1 MNNFRSSKIYL
12 VKLLLMLYLVLFFGF
27 YTNAFAVSDT
37 QTNTEINTQELN
49 TPYSFRQLTSPTFD
63 KYKEFI
69 DQIGNKVK
77 EFINLS
83 DSKPKVSTVVA
94 TQPKVLKIN
103 KKVEAKNKIETK
115 DKVEANTK
123 LLPTQILTPTKVV
136 ERIIERPTTIFINQT
151 DPSIIVRLQ
160 NLERSNSNNASF
172 NSLQVDR
179 IYDSVNKNISN
190 NSNDITESGTLNS
203 PTFTGTTTITGNTI
217 NLSGTN
223 PLIDGTNAS
232 GTLSINT
239 TTNRPVTFGSGVVTI
254 PNLNASV
261 VGTITKANNL
271 TGGNSTTLLGSL
283 PYQSDTDTSTLLA
296 PNTTTTKNFLS
307 MTGTGTNGAVPAWS
321 TVTATD
327 VGLGNVT
334 NESKATMFTS
344 PTFTGTVAGFTMG
357 GNIALGANTFTT
369 SNTGLVTNLNADL
382 LDGQHGSYY
391 ATASSLGSYVPYTG
405 ANANLNLGTYNITT
419 SAINNL
425 PLSQDNTD
433 FNVKVGQ
440 DAGLNIVTG
449 AQYNTFLG
457 YQAGTSGS
465 GTSTN
470 AADAN
475 TAVGYHSLYSNTTG
489 YRNTANGYNSLYSN
503 TTGYY
508 NTANGGKSL
517 YSNTTGSSNTA
528 IGDCAL
534 CTNTTGSNNTAIGD
548 GAGYSGTGVF
558 IQNTLIGA
566 ETGYNGSTPYSYNTA
581 VGYRAG
587 YNLFGNSNVMFGM
600 FAGAY
605 ELGSNSF
612 YVDNQDRAN
621 TAGDKAGALLYGMF
635 NSTPSLQTLTINAS
649 TTIAQNLNVL
659 GAGNNYFVGN
669 LGIGTSSP
677 TAALH
682 LKAGTATAGTAPLK
696 FTSGTL
702 LTTPEAGAVE
712 FLTDAYYGTITTG
725 GARKTFAFLE
735 SPVFTT
741 NITTP
746 LILGGSA
753 TTSDLTLQT
762 TSGVGATGADMH
774 FLVGNNGATEA
785 MTILNDGKVGIGTTT
800 PQQKLHIFGDISDDT
815 DVLRIQ
821 GSSAS
826 YFTDI
831 GVSHYKSYRAP
842 STNGGLNFG
851 LDSSDGTGWT
861 GSGGYISFSTNN
873 ATGGYNEKVRIDM
886 NGSVGI
892 GTTAPG
898 SKLHVQNTL
907 GTPQKLLILD
917 SDSATSTDETVG
929 SQIAGI
935 RESTG
940 GTSYLSFSNYLN
952 GTGIVERMR
961 INGSGSVGI
970 GTTNPASLFHLE
982 GSIPVLTIKD
992 SRSGSSWIHNDI
1004 LGQIDFNTSD
1014 STGIGAHSVGFIKA
1028 INDDSASGY
1037 PASPRVSL
1045 SFGTGNYNTV
1055 STERMRIDYS
1065 GNVGIGTT
1073 SPLGKLD
1080 VIGNMRIT
1088 RPGFENNTY
1097 QQIEVTDVTTT
1108 FNGQD
1113 SDGYMTYNFN
1123 SNGATNLRINNL
1135 GNVGIGTTTPTGK
1148 LDIQGLAVN
1157 DLPTYSAEFL
1167 LDTGWTSTDWTG
1179 DFATGWTHTVGNTS
1193 VLSHDKVAVNATK
1206 YQIAYTVTGRTAGS
1220 FTIGFGGQSASS
1232 LTATGAW
1239 GPTTTSTA
1247 SLTITPT
1254 TDFDGTIVISIKS
1267 LTAVSTPLVNLK
1279 SSDGTARIEM
1289 RANTASG
1296 NTFIGVGAGR
1306 YNTTGYQN
1314 TANGL
1319 NSFLANT
1326 TGIYNTANGAYSLTT
1341 NTTGYY
1347 NTAYGHSSLYSNTT
1361 GFYNTANGYAS
1372 LYSNTTGNYNTSNGE
1387 RSLYSNTTG
1396 SNNTANGIESLYSN
1410 TTGDSNTADGYG
1422 SLNLN
1427 TTGSSNTA
1435 LGYRSGRY
1443 IADGTTANTTSDYG
1457 VYIGRDT
1464 KAGADNNQ
1472 NEIVIGY
1479 NAVGN
1484 GSNTATIGTGNVLY
1498 VGGASVVGTVARFTS
1513 STGYCDISPLTTAL
1527 VCSSDINLKKNITTL
1542 EDIEFILKTI
1552 PDMNGKSTLEKLTY
1566 LTPVNYNWNSES
1578 DTDAR
1583 HIGFIAQEME
1593 QIFPSLVFTDP
1604 KVDPITGLNLKSIS
1618 YTNLI
1623 PYTIEAIKEMNLKIT
1638 SIENIDINT
1647 SFISNLKGWLA
1658 SATNG
1663 IEIIFAKIMKSDRV
1677 ETKEF
1682 CTSDNECLNED
1693 QLRIMIQEFKNTH
1706 TQIPEPQTIPDPEPT
1721 PDPVVT
1727 PDTTVTTDT
1736 EVEDTTTEDT
1746 TPPTSS
1752 EPVAPEPV
1760 VVPEP
1765 EAVEVSPTVAPET
1778 PVALSNT
1785 EE

>member
-12 VKLLLMLYLVLFFGF
+12 VKLLLMLYLVFFFGF

-239 TTNRPVTFGSGVVTI
+239 TTNRPVPFGSGVVTI
-254 PNLNASV
+254 PILNASV

-785 MTILNDGKVGIGTTT
+785 MTILN
-800 PQQKLHIFGDISDDT
+800 
-815 DVLRIQ
+815 
-821 GSSAS
+821 
-826 YFTDI
+826 
-831 GVSHYKSYRAP
+831 
-842 STNGGLNFG
+842 
-851 LDSSDGTGWT
+851 
-861 GSGGYISFSTNN
+861 SGN
-873 ATGGYNEKVRIDM
+873 
-886 NGSVGI
+886 
-892 GTTAPG
+892 
-898 SKLHVQNTL
+898 
-907 GTPQKLLILD
+907 
-917 SDSATSTDETVG
+917 
-929 SQIAGI
+929 
-935 RESTG
+935 
-940 GTSYLSFSNYLN
+940 
-952 GTGIVERMR
+952 
-961 INGSGSVGI
+961 VGI
-970 GTTNPASLFHLE
+970 GTTNPASL
-982 GSIPVLTIKD
+982 LTVNGNALIGATSVAYAADYKLQVVGT
-992 SRSGSSWIHNDI
+992 SHGLLAATNLPSSSTNG
-1004 LGQIDFNTSD
+1004 LALSVGVTGEPYVRTNFYSNGQIGFGPGSATRDVFIGRTSSNTIGI
-1014 STGIGAHSVGFIKA
+1014 TGAYDGT
-1028 INDDSASGY
+1028 
-1037 PASPRVSL
+1037 
-1045 SFGTGNYNTV
+1045 GTGNFYV
-1055 STERMRIDYS
+1055 S

-1073 SPLGKLD
+1073 
-1080 VIGNMRIT
+1080 
-1088 RPGFENNTY
+1088 
-1097 QQIEVTDVTTT
+1097 
-1108 FNGQD
+1108 
-1113 SDGYMTYNFN
+1113 
-1123 SNGATNLRINNL
+1123 A
-1135 GNVGIGTTTPTGK
+1135 PTGK
-1148 LDIQGLAVN
+1148 LDVQGLAVN

-1167 LDTGWTSTDWTG
+1167 SGSGWTSTDWTG

-1193 VLSHDKVAVNATK
+1193 VLSQSTAAVNATK

-1220 FTIGFGGQSASS
+1220 FTIGFGGQSVAGI
-1232 LTATGAW
+1232 TATSSW

-1267 LTAVSTPLVNLK
+1267 ITAVSTPLVNLK

-1289 RANTASG
+1289 RANTATG

-1306 YNTTGYQN
+1306 YNTTG
-1314 TANGL
+1314 L
-1319 NSFLANT
+1319 NNT
-1326 TGIYNTANGAYSLTT
+1326 TNGNS
-1341 NTTGYY
+1341 
-1347 NTAYGHSSLYSNTT
+1347 
-1361 GFYNTANGYAS
+1361 
-1372 LYSNTTGNYNTSNGE
+1372 
-1387 RSLYSNTTG
+1387 SLYSNTTG
-1396 SNNTANGIESLYSN
+1396 SNNTANGYASLYYNTTGNNNTADGLYSLQANTTGVNNTASGYSSLFANTTASQNTAFGNISLYSN
-1410 TTGDSNTADGYG
+1410 TTGSYNTG
-1422 SLNLN
+1422 
-1427 TTGSSNTA
+1427 
-1435 LGYRSGRY
+1435 LGYASGRF
-1443 IADGTTANTTSDYG
+1443 IADGTTANTTSDQG
-1457 VYIGRDT
+1457 VYIGANTR
-1464 KAGADNNQ
+1464 AGADNNQ

-1479 NAVGN
+1479 NAIGA
-1484 GSNTATIGTGNVLY
+1484 GSNTIRLGNTSVLRTYAAGLNLSAGTATAGNAPLKLTSGTDLTTPEAGAFEYDGTNLHFTPVATRETIAYVSNLTTGYVPYTGANANVNLGTYSLTTPNILGGTSTTQDLTLQTTSGVGATGADMHFLVGNNGATEAMTILNSGNVGIGTTNPASLLTVNGNALI
-1498 VGGASVVGTVARFTS
+1498 GATSVAYAADYKLQVVGT
-1513 STGYCDISPLTTAL
+1513 
-1527 VCSSDINLKKNITTL
+1527 
-1542 EDIEFILKTI
+1542 
-1552 PDMNGKSTLEKLTY
+1552 
-1566 LTPVNYNWNSES
+1566 
-1578 DTDAR
+1578 
-1583 HIGFIAQEME
+1583 
-1593 QIFPSLVFTDP
+1593 
-1604 KVDPITGLNLKSIS
+1604 
-1618 YTNLI
+1618 
-1623 PYTIEAIKEMNLKIT
+1623 
-1638 SIENIDINT
+1638 
-1647 SFISNLKGWLA
+1647 
-1658 SATNG
+1658 
-1663 IEIIFAKIMKSDRV
+1663 
-1677 ETKEF
+1677 
-1682 CTSDNECLNED
+1682 
-1693 QLRIMIQEFKNTH
+1693 
-1706 TQIPEPQTIPDPEPT
+1706 
-1721 PDPVVT
+1721 
-1727 PDTTVTTDT
+1727 
-1736 EVEDTTTEDT
+1736 
-1746 TPPTSS
+1746 
-1752 EPVAPEPV
+1752 
-1760 VVPEP
+1760 
-1765 EAVEVSPTVAPET
+1765 
-1778 PVALSNT
+1778 
-1785 EE
+1785 

>member
-517 YSNTTGSSNTA
+517 YSNTTGST
-528 IGDCAL
+528 
-534 CTNTTGSNNTAIGD
+534 NTAIGD

-785 MTILNDGKVGIGTTT
+785 MTILN
-800 PQQKLHIFGDISDDT
+800 
-815 DVLRIQ
+815 
-821 GSSAS
+821 
-826 YFTDI
+826 
-831 GVSHYKSYRAP
+831 
-842 STNGGLNFG
+842 
-851 LDSSDGTGWT
+851 
-861 GSGGYISFSTNN
+861 
-873 ATGGYNEKVRIDM
+873 
-886 NGSVGI
+886 
-892 GTTAPG
+892 
-898 SKLHVQNTL
+898 
-907 GTPQKLLILD
+907 
-917 SDSATSTDETVG
+917 
-929 SQIAGI
+929 
-935 RESTG
+935 
-940 GTSYLSFSNYLN
+940 
-952 GTGIVERMR
+952 
-961 INGSGSVGI
+961 
-970 GTTNPASLFHLE
+970 
-982 GSIPVLTIKD
+982 
-992 SRSGSSWIHNDI
+992 
-1004 LGQIDFNTSD
+1004 
-1014 STGIGAHSVGFIKA
+1014 
-1028 INDDSASGY
+1028 
-1037 PASPRVSL
+1037 
-1045 SFGTGNYNTV
+1045 
-1055 STERMRIDYS
+1055 S
-1065 GNVGIGTT
+1065 GNVGIGATAFTGGALPSVGTNKFIVGGNSGTNLIVTDYSAYSIIASIGASEGNVTLGDSGTT
-1073 SPLGKLD
+1073 S
-1080 VIGNMRIT
+1080 GNRMW
-1088 RPGFENNTY
+1088 
-1097 QQIEVTDVTTT
+1097 
-1108 FNGQD
+1108 
-1113 SDGYMTYNFN
+1113 NFN
-1123 SNGATNLRINNL
+1123 SN
-1135 GNVGIGTTTPTGK
+1135 
-1148 LDIQGLAVN
+1148 
-1157 DLPTYSAEFL
+1157 
-1167 LDTGWTSTDWTG
+1167 
-1179 DFATGWTHTVGNTS
+1179 
-1193 VLSHDKVAVNATK
+1193 
-1206 YQIAYTVTGRTAGS
+1206 
-1220 FTIGFGGQSASS
+1220 
-1232 LTATGAW
+1232 
-1239 GPTTTSTA
+1239 
-1247 SLTITPT
+1247 
-1254 TDFDGTIVISIKS
+1254 DGTLSIRR
-1267 LTAVSTPLVNLK
+1267 LTDSQNGIFSTPLV
-1279 SSDGTARIEM
+1279 
-1289 RANTASG
+1289 
-1296 NTFIGVGAGR
+1296 
-1306 YNTTGYQN
+1306 
-1314 TANGL
+1314 
-1319 NSFLANT
+1319 
-1326 TGIYNTANGAYSLTT
+1326 
-1341 NTTGYY
+1341 
-1347 NTAYGHSSLYSNTT
+1347 
-1361 GFYNTANGYAS
+1361 
-1372 LYSNTTGNYNTSNGE
+1372 
-1387 RSLYSNTTG
+1387 
-1396 SNNTANGIESLYSN
+1396 
-1410 TTGDSNTADGYG
+1410 
-1422 SLNLN
+1422 
-1427 TTGSSNTA
+1427 
-1435 LGYRSGRY
+1435 
-1443 IADGTTANTTSDYG
+1443 
-1457 VYIGRDT
+1457 
-1464 KAGADNNQ
+1464 
-1472 NEIVIGY
+1472 
-1479 NAVGN
+1479 
-1484 GSNTATIGTGNVLY
+1484 
-1498 VGGASVVGTVARFTS
+1498 
-1513 STGYCDISPLTTAL
+1513 
-1527 VCSSDINLKKNITTL
+1527 
-1542 EDIEFILKTI
+1542 
-1552 PDMNGKSTLEKLTY
+1552 
-1566 LTPVNYNWNSES
+1566 
-1578 DTDAR
+1578 
-1583 HIGFIAQEME
+1583 
-1593 QIFPSLVFTDP
+1593 
-1604 KVDPITGLNLKSIS
+1604 
-1618 YTNLI
+1618 
-1623 PYTIEAIKEMNLKIT
+1623 
-1638 SIENIDINT
+1638 
-1647 SFISNLKGWLA
+1647 
-1658 SATNG
+1658 
-1663 IEIIFAKIMKSDRV
+1663 
-1677 ETKEF
+1677 
-1682 CTSDNECLNED
+1682 
-1693 QLRIMIQEFKNTH
+1693 
-1706 TQIPEPQTIPDPEPT
+1706 
-1721 PDPVVT
+1721 
-1727 PDTTVTTDT
+1727 
-1736 EVEDTTTEDT
+1736 
-1746 TPPTSS
+1746 
-1752 EPVAPEPV
+1752 
-1760 VVPEP
+1760 
-1765 EAVEVSPTVAPET
+1765 
-1778 PVALSNT
+1778 
-1785 EE
+1785 